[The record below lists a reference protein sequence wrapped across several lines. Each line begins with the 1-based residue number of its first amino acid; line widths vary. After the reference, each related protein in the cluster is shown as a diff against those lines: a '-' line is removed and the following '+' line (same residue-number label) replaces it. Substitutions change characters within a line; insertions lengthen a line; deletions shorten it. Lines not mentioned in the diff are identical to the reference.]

1 MTSMLSILPFVTM
14 SGLILATVPAFSVS
28 LDFRNHCALF
38 TRVLIVIKCELV
50 CQALDAEINGE
61 AKKEEPPI
69 VLKPKD
75 EGVVVAEQANAPP
88 LAMKPKQELMSASQI
103 VNGQRGK

>member
-1 MTSMLSILPFVTM
+1 M
-14 SGLILATVPAFSVS
+14 LATILVFSVS
-28 LDFRNHCALF
+28 LGFLNHCALF

-88 LAMKPKQELMSASQI
+88 VAIKPKQELKSASQI
-103 VNGQRGK
+103 VNEQRGK

>member
-1 MTSMLSILPFVTM
+1 MRRLM
-14 SGLILATVPAFSVS
+14 LATVLVFIVS
-28 LDFRNHCALF
+28 LGFLDHCALF
-38 TRVLIVIKCELV
+38 TRVLVVIKCELV

-75 EGVVVAEQANAPP
+75 ECVGVTPP
-88 LAMKPKQELMSASQI
+88 LAMKPKQEVKSASQI
-103 VNGQRGK
+103 VNEQRGK